1 MPDVTLSPLR
11 TGVVGVFA
19 SAAAL
24 DALQAPDGA
33 RACRVAPD
41 EIALLCAPDDA
52 ARVLDAVSG
61 QIARADRHGFA
72 LDLSDGWTGFSLTG
86 EVREAFSYLS
96 ELHLPEPGSF
106 AQGDVLR
113 VPARVLRGEDHIDLL
128 VPSPWGRYL
137 HDELLEA
144 LRALDVRE
152 LGGEA

>member
-1 MPDVTLSPLR
+1 VAEVTLTPLR
-11 TGVVGVFA
+11 AGVVGAFA

-24 DALQAPDGA
+24 DAVQAPPGA
-33 RACRVAPD
+33 RTCRVAPD
-41 EIALLCAPDDA
+41 EIALVCAPGDTA
-52 ARVLDAVSG
+52 TVLDAVVS
-61 QIARADRHGFA
+61 QIARGDRHGFA

-86 EVREAFSYLS
+86 DVREAFSYLS
-96 ELHLPEPGSF
+96 ELRLPEPGSY

-113 VPARVLRGEDHIDLL
+113 VPARVLRGEDRIDLL

-152 LGGEA
+152 AGGEA